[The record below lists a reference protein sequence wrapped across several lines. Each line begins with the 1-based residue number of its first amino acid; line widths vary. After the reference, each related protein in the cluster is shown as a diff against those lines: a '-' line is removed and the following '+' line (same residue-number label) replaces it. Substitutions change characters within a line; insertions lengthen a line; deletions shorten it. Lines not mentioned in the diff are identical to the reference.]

1 MNKIYGIIVIFAFAG
16 LMLPTSAMQ
25 VEAASDLDYMLKIAQ
40 NAKHYIK
47 QNIDELESSNIQDW
61 KDRNAVLDIYDQ
73 SSYKIDQLSTAIKK
87 GDVKSSRELFIS
99 SMGNLKQI
107 SLMLNQIAANQP
119 ISKTEMENKVLVDYT
134 QTIKRYEMNIKKQMQ
149 FSDRLGVYIDFIE
162 IENLLALAKQNM
174 VNGQNEK
181 AKQVL
186 DKIATKGTKIQKTL
200 ISIHE
205 ENKIIK
211 AQALAERYIDRI
223 NSLIVQAKNFG
234 LLDYVKQL
242 ETTKIHLVSANST
255 SQITKNVR
263 IIITINN
270 DITQANRN
278 NLQQVDVDEI
288 RLSQT
293 QRITAELN
301 QLETKAKL
309 LHSDAIGS
317 NKALYYVEKALSII
331 DNVRNNLDD
340 SERKTNSK
348 LQQID
353 QLLSIAEKI
362 VKEST

>member
-1 MNKIYGIIVIFAFAG
+1 MNKIYGIIVIAAFAG
-16 LMLPTSAMQ
+16 LMIPTSAMQ
-25 VEAASDLDYMLKIAQ
+25 VDAASDLDYMLNIAQ

-61 KDRNAVLDIYDQ
+61 KDRSTILDIYDQ
-73 SSYKIDQLSTAIKK
+73 SSYEIDKLSTAIKK

-99 SMGNLKQI
+99 SMGKLKQI

-119 ISKTEMENKVLVDYT
+119 ISKSEMENKKLPDYT
-134 QTIKRYEMNIKKQMQ
+134 QIIKRYEMNIKKQMQ
-149 FSDRLGVYIDFIE
+149 FSDRLGANIDFTE
-162 IENLLALAKQNM
+162 IENLLVLAKQNM
-174 VNGQNEK
+174 VNGHNEK
-181 AKQVL
+181 AKHVL
-186 DKIATKGTKIQKTL
+186 DEIATKGTKIQKTL

-205 ENKIIK
+205 ENKIIR

-223 NSLIVQAKNFG
+223 NSLIVQAKTSG

-242 ETTKIHLVSANST
+242 ENTKTQLVSANST

-270 DITQANRN
+270 DITQANKN

-317 NKALYYVEKALSII
+317 NKALYYVEKAFSII
-331 DNVRNNLDD
+331 ENVRNNLDD

-348 LQQID
+348 LQLID
-353 QLLSIAEKI
+353 QLLSKAEKI
-362 VKEST
+362 VQEST

>member
-16 LMLPTSAMQ
+16 LMIPTSTIQ

-47 QNIDELESSNIQDW
+47 QNIDEMVSSDIQDW
-61 KDRNAVLDIYDQ
+61 KDRSVVLEIYDKT
-73 SSYKIDQLSTAIKK
+73 SYEIDQLSTAVEN

-99 SMGNLKQI
+99 SMGKLKQI
-107 SLMLNQIAANQP
+107 SLLLNQIAANQP
-119 ISKTEMENKVLVDYT
+119 ISKSEMENKKLPDYT

-149 FSDRLGVYIDFIE
+149 FSDRLGANIDFTE
-162 IENLLALAKQNM
+162 IENLLTLAKTHM
-174 VNGQNEK
+174 VNGHNEK

-186 DKIATKGTKIQKTL
+186 EETATIGTNIQKTL

-205 ENKIIK
+205 ENKIIR

-223 NSLIVQAKNFG
+223 NSLIVQAKNSG
-234 LLDYVKQL
+234 LFDYVEQL
-242 ETTKIHLVSANST
+242 ESTKTQLVSANST

-270 DITQANRN
+270 NIAEANKN
-278 NLQQVDVDEI
+278 NLQEIDLNEI

-293 QRITAELN
+293 QRVTAELN

-331 DNVRNNLDD
+331 DNVRDNLND
-340 SERKTNSK
+340 SEKKTNAK
-348 LQQID
+348 LRLID
-353 QLLSIAEKI
+353 QLLLKAEKI
-362 VKEST
+362 VQEST